1 MFWKGLPPVDLPAD
15 IVAKY
20 NGKGMAVVGF
30 ELDQVRRTADGD
42 VSVPITCSYNHHFE
56 SNMVGARASLHK
68 VSGPP
73 PGAEAPGHGYAAER
87 YDVRED
93 LAGELPSHQA
103 FGAANGGEVRKSFHG
118 YAPGFAQVR
127 LLQRSPIPT
136 HYASTAPA
144 CPPTLCS
151 TRPPRRRSADL
162 PAPAPLR
169 TPPPRGR

>member
-15 IVAKY
+15 IVARY

-144 CPPTLCS
+144 L
-151 TRPPRRRSADL
+151 SA
-162 PAPAPLR
+162 AIA
-169 TPPPRGR
+169 